1 MSKIMK
7 YAENMAWAKPAGSIT
22 KAGRISISGR
32 HAGMG
37 AQSPSLVI
45 PDVPIAIQSNI
56 RGQN

>member
-1 MSKIMK
+1 MK